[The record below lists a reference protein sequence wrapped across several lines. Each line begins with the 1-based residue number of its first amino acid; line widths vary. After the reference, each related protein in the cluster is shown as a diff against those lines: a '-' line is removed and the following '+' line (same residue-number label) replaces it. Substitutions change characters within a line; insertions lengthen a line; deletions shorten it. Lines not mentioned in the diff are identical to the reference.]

1 MKLRVRRGGVRQMA
15 LRSPHSTY
23 RRVKNVGRP
32 GTLKRLLDG
41 GGSSMTDTGPAVEAV
56 GSMDEDH
63 PDFDSFYESSRD
75 RIYRALAIALGDA
88 DLAAEATDEAMTRA
102 VERWSAIGRYDN
114 PQGWV
119 YRVGLNCGRSRQRR
133 RRANVFARLHAA
145 PASYE
150 MTLPDPE
157 LIEAVARLPIRYRS
171 VIVARYYLQ
180 WTPQEI
186 ANAMELPAST
196 VRSRLQ
202 RALARLRK
210 GIGDS

>member
-1 MKLRVRRGGVRQMA
+1 
-15 LRSPHSTY
+15 
-23 RRVKNVGRP
+23 
-32 GTLKRLLDG
+32 
-41 GGSSMTDTGPAVEAV
+41 MTDTGPAAEAV

-102 VERWSAIGRYDN
+102 VERWGAIGRYDN

-119 YRVGLNCGRSRQRR
+119 YRVGLNCGRSLQRKR
-133 RRANVFARLHAA
+133 SANVFARLQAA
-145 PASYE
+145 PPSYE

-202 RALARLRK
+202 RALVRLRRR
-210 GIGDS
+210 IGDS